1 MTTADLL
8 VESFGRIRA
17 LVHRAV
23 EGLTRD
29 ELTLRLGPEANSI
42 GWLIWHLTRIQDD
55 HISEVAGT
63 EQVWTAAG
71 WMERFGLPL
80 DAGDTGYG
88 HTSEQVALVSVDAE
102 SLGAYYDAVHA
113 TTLQFVRQL
122 TATKLDRIVDRRW
135 NPQVTL
141 GVRLVSVVTDDLL
154 HAGQAVY
161 IRGIL
166 ERRRP
171 LDLSGNAGSIVA
183 S

>member
-8 VESFGRIRA
+8 AESFGRIRG

-23 EGLTRD
+23 EGLTGD
-29 ELTLRLGPEANSI
+29 DLTVRLGSEANSI
-42 GWLIWHLTRIQDD
+42 AWLIWHLTRIQDD

-63 EQVWTAAG
+63 EQVWSAAG
-71 WMERFGLPL
+71 WIERFGLPL
-80 DAGDTGYG
+80 EAGDTGYG
-88 HTSEQVALVSVDAE
+88 HTAEQIALVSVDAE

-154 HAGQAVY
+154 HAGQAAY

-166 ERRRP
+166 ERR
-171 LDLSGNAGSIVA
+171 
-183 S
+183 

>member
-1 MTTADLL
+1 MTPADMLAEL
-8 VESFGRIRA
+8 FGRIRG

-42 GWLIWHLTRIQDD
+42 AWLIWHLTRIQDD

-88 HTSEQVALVSVDAE
+88 HTAEQVALVSVDAE
-102 SLGAYYDAVHA
+102 SLGAYYDAVHT
-113 TTLQFVRQL
+113 TTLEFVHQL
-122 TATKLDRIVDRRW
+122 TATKLDQIVDRRW
-135 NPQVTL
+135 NPPVTL

-154 HAGQAVY
+154 HAGQAAY

-171 LDLSGNAGSIVA
+171 LDLQW
-183 S
+183 